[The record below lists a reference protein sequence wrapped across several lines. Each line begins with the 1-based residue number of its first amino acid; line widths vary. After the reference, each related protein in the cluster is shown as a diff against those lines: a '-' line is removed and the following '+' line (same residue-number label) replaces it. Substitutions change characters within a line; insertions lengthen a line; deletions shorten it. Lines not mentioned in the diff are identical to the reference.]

1 MNFKGQR
8 ILVTGAGKGIGRD
21 TAIHL
26 AQLGAR
32 VIALSRDPADLA
44 TLADACGCDTL
55 AVDLADAQATV
66 QAAMAALPVDLLVNC
81 AGIAPLA
88 AFVDTPVA
96 DFDRTIAVNTRA
108 PMLVSQVVVR
118 DLIRRGVGGSIVNVS
133 SIAADIGLPLHTAY
147 CASKGA
153 LDAMTRVMARELGPH
168 GIRVNSVNPVVTLT
182 PMGEKAW
189 GDPVRAKPMMDRIPL
204 GRFAKTIDVATVI
217 AFLLGPESAMVHG
230 SCIDVDG
237 GFRAV

>member
-1 MNFKGQR
+1 MNFNGQR

-133 SIAADIGLPLHTAY
+133 SIAADIGLPLHTA
-147 CASKGA
+147 
-153 LDAMTRVMARELGPH
+153 
-168 GIRVNSVNPVVTLT
+168 
-182 PMGEKAW
+182 
-189 GDPVRAKPMMDRIPL
+189 
-204 GRFAKTIDVATVI
+204 
-217 AFLLGPESAMVHG
+217 
-230 SCIDVDG
+230 
-237 GFRAV
+237 